1 MSVYLLA
8 AVDRKN
14 LDAYKAYED
23 GGVAS
28 VAKYG
33 IEPLAICDD
42 VKTIEGQAPAQR
54 IVLLRFK
61 DQEALDAWYNSPEY
75 QGVIPIRHANAD
87 TPFIVS
93 FAGLS

>member
-1 MSVYLLA
+1 MSVFLLA

-14 LDAYKAYED
+14 LEAYQAYED

-33 IEPLAICDD
+33 IEPLAISDD
-42 VKTIEGQAPAQR
+42 IHTIEGKAPASR

-61 DQEALDAWYNSPEY
+61 DQETLDAWYNSPEY
-75 QGVIPIRHANAD
+75 QGVLPIRLANAD
-87 TPFIVS
+87 TPFVVS